1 MHYAAFMNRRDS
13 VGVCQ
18 STIFHCYLLLLSYTL
33 LTQGVSQLA
42 VNVSANTRG
51 PTVIAVKW
59 HVLRACNQDRDL
71 IVMYRVHYTAES
83 SCEVQT
89 IDTNGELSVTR
100 VEASLTGLSPYT
112 NYSIQI
118 ATVNE
123 YGVVGLYSY
132 PITIQTPEDGSYIA
146 NNFFLSLPIIIVPGV
161 VSNVMAYTSRSQINI
176 SWTPPL
182 RPNGVIIAYEVSYR
196 PTDSSDPETRLNTTD
211 LETSFTTQSDLE
223 EGTEFIFSVRAYT
236 RVGPGN
242 TSSITV
248 SIPSEESNT
257 LPNTIC
263 SVNHKF

>member
-1 MHYAAFMNRRDS
+1 MVKVEF
-13 VGVCQ
+13 V
-18 STIFHCYLLLLSYTL
+18 STMAIL
-33 LTQGVSQLA
+33 
-42 VNVSANTRG
+42 
-51 PTVIAVKW
+51 VKW
-59 HVLRACNQDRDL
+59 NLLRACSEGYGM
-71 IVMYRVHYTAES
+71 VVKYRVQYTAES
-83 SCEVQT
+83 SGEVQS
-89 IDTNGELSVTR
+89 IDRTEETKL
-100 VEASLTGLSPYT
+100 EASLTGLSPYT

-123 YGVVGLYSY
+123 HGVVGLYSY
-132 PITIQTPEDGSYIA
+132 PITIQTPEDG
-146 NNFFLSLPIIIVPGV
+146 NNFKVMLISFYHSPIIIVPGV
-161 VSNVMAYTSRSQINI
+161 VSNVMAYTSLSQINI

-248 SIPSEESNT
+248 STLSEESKT
-257 LPNTIC
+257 LT
-263 SVNHKF
+263 